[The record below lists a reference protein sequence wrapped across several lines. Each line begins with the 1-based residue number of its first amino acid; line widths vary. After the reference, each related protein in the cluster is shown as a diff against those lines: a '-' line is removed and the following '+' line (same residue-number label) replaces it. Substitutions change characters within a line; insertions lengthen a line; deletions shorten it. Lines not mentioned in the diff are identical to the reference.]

1 MLQPTY
7 FKRHN
12 LNFEGRPS
20 SFPVSAARRVAVCRQ
35 VHDIHSDC
43 DYSNMLATR
52 EITWTFLPVLE
63 IHILSSAKGGC
74 YCVHSMIGA
83 LLFWSYIVTTIVKHP
98 KWQTSYMVSGHI
110 SQRPQCTRVTPCWL
124 DPCFCA
130 SFFIF
135 SWSVF
140 LQKIVRISKDV
151 FKQKHGGNS
160 RWQTV

>member
-74 YCVHSMIGA
+74 YGFNDWCLIILILHCHHNCETSKMADKLYGQWTHFSKTSMHKSNP
-83 LLFWSYIVTTIVKHP
+83 LLARSMFLCFFFHIFLIS
-98 KWQTSYMVSGHI
+98 VSAENRSHI
-110 SQRPQCTRVTPCWL
+110 
-124 DPCFCA
+124 
-130 SFFIF
+130 
-135 SWSVF
+135 
-140 LQKIVRISKDV
+140 
-151 FKQKHGGNS
+151 
-160 RWQTV
+160 